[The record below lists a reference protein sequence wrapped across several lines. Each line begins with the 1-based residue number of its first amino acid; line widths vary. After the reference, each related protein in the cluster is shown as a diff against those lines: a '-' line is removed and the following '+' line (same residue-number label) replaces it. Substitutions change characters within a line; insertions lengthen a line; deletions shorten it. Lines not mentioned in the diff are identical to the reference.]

1 MFKAITNTL
10 AIGSIAES
18 EALQEIAQKGY
29 KTVID
34 LCPAAEENQLDASM
48 VKEQALEYVSVP
60 VSAKNLTVETLEA
73 FKQAVKASPQ
83 PIYTRCAS
91 GLRAGV
97 FTLLVLTEQ
106 EGWTEAQYLEQFQ
119 TLGIDQKP
127 NCPLGS
133 FAHTYFQKNEREN
146 LVVN

>member
-1 MFKAITNTL
+1 MFKSITNTL
-10 AIGSIAES
+10 AIGSVAET
-18 EALQEIAQKGY
+18 EGLEEIAQKGY
-29 KTVID
+29 KSVID
-34 LCPAAEENQLDASM
+34 LCPAAEGNQLNASI
-48 VKEQALEYVSVP
+48 VKELALEYVSVP
-60 VSAKNLTVETLEA
+60 ISAKNLTMETLEA
-73 FKQAVKASPQ
+73 FKQAVQASPQ

-97 FTLLVLTEQ
+97 FTLLVLAEQ

-133 FAHTYFQKNEREN
+133 FAHTYFEQK
-146 LVVN
+146 V